1 MSYSAILVIKV
12 GTSTLSTRT
21 EAGESTLDREAFNR
35 IARQAVL
42 LQKQGYG
49 IVIVSSAAIT
59 AGMNHTGT
67 SERPSDMP
75 ALQRMASIGWRLIL
89 NTWAAAFDGHTV
101 GELLVTKRELER
113 PHESSELVR
122 VIDQLL
128 RHQDICI
135 INENDALT
143 HEEIAFGDNDTLA
156 AHVAALLQE
165 RKLAEEGAL
174 FTILSDIDGVYEDK
188 NNPAT
193 ILREI
198 DDIDRLSHLASDSD
212 SSYGTG
218 GMITKF
224 QAAKIAGAS
233 GVDTWIGRGK
243 NESVLASL
251 LDGTT
256 GTHFRSL
263 KKKL

>member
-12 GTSTLSTRT
+12 GTSTLSTHT
-21 EAGESTLDREAFNR
+21 ETGESTLDIAAFNS
-35 IARQAVL
+35 IAQQAVS
-42 LQKQGYG
+42 LQEQGYG

-59 AGMNHTGT
+59 AGMNHTQT
-67 SERPSDMP
+67 AERPSDMP
-75 ALQRMASIGWRLIL
+75 ALQRMASIGWRIIL
-89 NTWAAAFDGHTV
+89 NTWATAFSGHTV
-101 GELLVTKRELER
+101 GELLVTRRELDR
-113 PHESSELVR
+113 PQESSELVR

-128 RHQDICI
+128 THNDICI

-156 AHVAALLQE
+156 AHVAALLHE
-165 RKLAEEGAL
+165 RKIATDGVL
-174 FTILSDIDGVYEDK
+174 FTILSDIEGVYEDRS
-188 NNPAT
+188 NPAT

-198 DDIDRLSHLASDSD
+198 DDIDRLSHLAGDSD

-233 GVDTWIGRGK
+233 GVDTWVGRGK
-243 NESVLASL
+243 NELVLSQL
-251 LDGTT
+251 LNGTT
-256 GTHFRSL
+256 GTHFRSR
-263 KKKL
+263 